1 MYQFSKERSLD
12 MLNKKYII
20 QQFDD
25 LGSQQFKRKQK
36 FLRKLEV
43 KLYFSQIKRKR
54 GQKGKM
60 ELFLQ

>member
-1 MYQFSKERSLD
+1 

-43 KLYFSQIKRKR
+43 KLYFSQIKRNR
-54 GQKGKM
+54 GKKGKM

>member
-60 ELFLQ
+60 EFFLQ

>member
-43 KLYFSQIKRKR
+43 KLYFSQIKRNR
-54 GQKGKM
+54 GKKGKM